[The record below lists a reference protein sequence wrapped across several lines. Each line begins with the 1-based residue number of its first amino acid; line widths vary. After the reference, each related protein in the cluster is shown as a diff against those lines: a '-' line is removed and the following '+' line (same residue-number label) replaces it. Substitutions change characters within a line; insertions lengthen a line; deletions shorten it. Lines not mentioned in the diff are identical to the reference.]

1 MYRFKCYIIAKN
13 GGKVADFYYDSHILG
28 SKLQAYLFDPTTK
41 ATDAGTLE
49 DLNPNEYIDI
59 SPEII
64 EDVPNL

>member
-1 MYRFKCYIIAKN
+1 
-13 GGKVADFYYDSHILG
+13 VADFYYDSHILG